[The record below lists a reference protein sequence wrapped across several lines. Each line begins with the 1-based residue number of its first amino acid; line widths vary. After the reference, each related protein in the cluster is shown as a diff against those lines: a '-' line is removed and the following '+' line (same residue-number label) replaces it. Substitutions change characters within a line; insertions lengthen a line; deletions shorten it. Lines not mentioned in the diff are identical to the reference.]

1 MNTGYNNSADPA
13 SPIRDVPAC
22 WPSLLPAHEQR
33 WECLPSPSYNVYLLF
48 PWKLHIE

>member
-1 MNTGYNNSADPA
+1 MNTGCNNSADPA
-13 SPIRDVPAC
+13 PPSMMCQAC

-33 WECLPSPSYNVYLLF
+33 WEFLPLPSYNVYLLF